1 MELGWTEV
9 MPELHRAWDALLE
22 KELKGIVTLT
32 SEKDSQMHLILE
44 SDQRGRRTRAEGN
57 VLESFIDTQYGLN
70 VVES

>member
-32 SEKDSQMHLILE
+32 SEKDSQMHLIFE
-44 SDQRGRRTRAEGN
+44 RKENAHERECRAWGRRILLTPN
-57 VLESFIDTQYGLN
+57 KD
-70 VVES
+70 